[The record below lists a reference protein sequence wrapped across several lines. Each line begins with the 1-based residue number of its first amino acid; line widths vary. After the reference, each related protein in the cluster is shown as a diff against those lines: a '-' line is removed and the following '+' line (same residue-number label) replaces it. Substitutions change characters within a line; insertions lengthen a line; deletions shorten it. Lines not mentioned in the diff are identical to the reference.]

1 MITKGIILAG
11 GAGTRLYPATK
22 SVSKQLLPIFNKP
35 MIYYPLST
43 LMLAGIREILIITRP
58 EERALFQGLLKD
70 GKQFGVSISYA
81 CQEHPRGLADAFIIG
96 RDFIAGDPVCLIL
109 GDNLYY
115 GEGLGR
121 VVRQLATKTE
131 GASLLAYYVNDP
143 ERYGVVEF
151 SSDMK
156 VLSLEEK
163 PAQPK
168 SSYVITGMY
177 FYGPDVCEIA
187 ASIKPSGRG
196 ELEITSI
203 NQIYFE
209 QGKLSVEVMGRGF
222 AWLDTGSHESMLEA
236 SNFVASIEQRQGLL
250 VSSPEEIAYRLGLID
265 ADMLRNLAL
274 PMSNTDY
281 GSMLLRVLIEKKQY
295 VSN

>member
-1 MITKGIILAG
+1 VITKGIILAG
-11 GAGTRLYPATK
+11 GTGTRLYPATK

-58 EERALFQGLLKD
+58 EELSLFQALLKD
-70 GKQFGVSISYA
+70 GKQLGVSISYA
-81 CQEHPRGLADAFIIG
+81 CQAHPRGLADAFIIG
-96 RDFIAGDPVCLIL
+96 RDFIAGDPVSLIL

-121 VVRQLATKTE
+121 VVRQLATTSE
-131 GASLLAYYVNDP
+131 GASLLASYVNDP
-143 ERYGVVEF
+143 EKYGVVEF

-168 SSYVITGMY
+168 SSYAITGMY
-177 FYGPDVCEIA
+177 FYGPDVCDIA
-187 ASIKPSGRG
+187 ASIKPSERG

-222 AWLDTGSHESMLEA
+222 AWLDTGSHDSMLEA

-250 VSSPEEIAYRLGLID
+250 ISSPEEIAYRLGLID
-265 ADMLRNLAL
+265 ADMLRSLAL
-274 PMSNTDY
+274 PMSNTNY
-281 GSMLLRVLIEKKQY
+281 GRMLLSVLTEKKQY